1 MKVEIKLNGKKENVY
16 EFERY
21 YLWKLGK
28 IKVDSKLEKEY
39 QEKLEAENK
48 KPEKAKILG
57 ATQYQVLSNR
67 IAQLENKVQ
76 ELSLQL
82 FMSPITPFPRRI
94 FSKAAG
100 VVPLASHY
108 PRQRFIYL
116 VKIFA
121 CNRQAYAV
129 KFLWGGAE
137 WLRGI

>member
-76 ELSLQL
+76 ELSLQKEKKEK
-82 FMSPITPFPRRI
+82 PETKER
-94 FSKAAG
+94 K
-100 VVPLASHY
+100 
-108 PRQRFIYL
+108 QN
-116 VKIFA
+116 KET
-121 CNRQAYAV
+121 
-129 KFLWGGAE
+129 K
-137 WLRGI
+137 